1 VRELKRI
8 PFAGTVRRVPI
19 AAVVAA
25 LMGLAFAGTVRAAAP
40 AAASAPA
47 TMWDLTDLYATPE
60 SWTAAFERNK
70 AEVEGLASFK
80 GTLGQ
85 GSAQL
90 LRALETMSAARQELY
105 RLFVYAGL
113 KADEDRR
120 VALNQE
126 RRQQIQALGTRYD
139 EATSWL
145 VPELLV
151 LGEAKVRAFIAEQPQ
166 LSARFDHYLDDVLR
180 AAPHTLGQE
189 AESVLAAS
197 GTVLAQPSS
206 IYGQIADA
214 ELPFPKVT
222 LSDGTE
228 ATINQAGYTRYRESA
243 NRADRKK
250 VFDAFWSKW
259 QEYQGTLGATLN
271 TKVQGQV
278 FTARVRKHGSALD
291 AALFTDNIP
300 QAVYRQL
307 VTQANAAL
315 PVLHRYLRMRKR
327 LLGITDDLGYH
338 DIYPPMFAI
347 ASEPRF
353 GVAESQRIT
362 LAALAP
368 LGEPYLASLRRGF
381 AANWMNVLPSEGKA
395 SGAYMNGSA
404 YAVHPYLLLNHNDSF
419 SSLSTFAHEWGHA
432 VHSMLSN
439 AAQPF
444 DKADYATF
452 TAETASIGNE
462 MLLSDYMVRNART
475 RDEKIFY
482 LGEALESIRGTF
494 FRQTQFAEFELAI
507 HEEVEQGRPLSGA
520 RLTEMY
526 CGILKRYYGDA
537 EGVTKIDPAYCIEWA
552 FIPHFYRNFYVYQYA
567 TSMAGAAMLTS
578 SIVSGGAPARERFL
592 NLLRA
597 GGSDYPYELYKRAGI
612 DMASPEPY
620 QALVA
625 RMTRIMDEIERLEQ
639 SGR

>member
-1 VRELKRI
+1 MQ
-8 PFAGTVRRVPI
+8 ARRPTIHTRFSPGILRSVFLPLALSSGI
-19 AAVVAA
+19 LLATAAY
-25 LMGLAFAGTVRAAAP
+25 GAAP
-40 AAASAPA
+40 APAPA
-47 TMWDLTDLYATPE
+47 TMWDLTDLYPTPE
-60 SWTAAFERNK
+60 RWTAEFERNQ
-70 AEVEGLASFK
+70 AQVDGLIAFK

-85 GSAQL
+85 GSGQL

-105 RLFVYAGL
+105 RLYVYAGL

-120 VALNQE
+120 VAVNQE
-126 RRQQIQALGTRYD
+126 RRQQIQSLGTRYD
-139 EATSWL
+139 EVTSWL
-145 VPELLV
+145 VPELLAV
-151 LGEAKVRAFIAEQPQ
+151 GEAKVRAFIAEQPQ
-166 LSARFDHYLDDVLR
+166 LQARFDHFLDDVLR

-189 AESVLAAS
+189 AEGVLAAS
-197 GTVLAQPSS
+197 GTVLAQPSA
-206 IYGQIADA
+206 IYGQLADA

-222 LSDGTE
+222 LSDGSAVTV
-228 ATINQAGYTRYRESA
+228 NQAAYTRHRESA
-243 NRADRKK
+243 NRADRKA
-250 VFDAFWSKW
+250 VFDAFWGKW
-259 QEYQGTLGATLN
+259 REYQGTLGATLN

-278 FTARVRKHGSALD
+278 FASRVRKHDSALG
-291 AALFTDNIP
+291 AALFADNIP
-300 QAVYRQL
+300 PAVYRQL

-327 LLGITDDLGYH
+327 LLGITDELAYYDV
-338 DIYPPMFAI
+338 YPPMFAI
-347 ASEPRF
+347 ANEPRF
-353 GVAESQRIT
+353 TVADSQRIT

-368 LGEPYLASLRRGF
+368 LGEPYLAGLRRGF

-404 YAVHPYLLLNHNDSF
+404 YAVHPYLLLNHNNSF
-419 SSLSTFAHEWGHA
+419 GSLSTFAHEWGHA
-432 VHSMLSN
+432 VHSLLAN

-475 RDEKIFY
+475 REEKIFY

-520 RLTEMY
+520 RLTELY
-526 CGILKRYYGDA
+526 CGILKRYYGEA
-537 EGVTKIDPAYCIEWA
+537 EGVMKIDPAYCIEWA
-552 FIPHFYRNFYVYQYA
+552 FVPHFYRNFYVYQYA
-567 TSMAGAAMLTS
+567 TSMAGAAMLTT
-578 SIVSGGAPARERFL
+578 SIRDGGAPARERFL

-597 GGSDYPYELYKRAGI
+597 GGSDYPYELYKKAGI

-620 QALVA
+620 RALVA
-625 RMTRIMDEIERLEQ
+625 RMAGIMDEIERLER
-639 SGR
+639 SGP

>member
-1 VRELKRI
+1 MRAL
-8 PFAGTVRRVPI
+8 RRSGFL
-19 AAVVAA
+19 VAA
-25 LMGLAFAGTVRAAAP
+25 LAAAGFASAPEAAAP
-40 AAASAPA
+40 EPGM
-47 TMWDLTDLYATPE
+47 MWDLTDLYPTPE
-60 SWTAAFERNK
+60 GWNAAFERNR
-70 AEVEGLASFK
+70 AAVDSLASFK

-85 GSAQL
+85 NSGQL
-90 LRALETMSAARQELY
+90 FRALDAMSVARKDLY

-113 KADEDRR
+113 KADEDLR
-120 VALNQE
+120 VAVNQE
-126 RRQQIQALGTRYD
+126 RRQRIQALGTRFD
-139 EATSWL
+139 ENTSWL
-145 VPELLV
+145 VPELLAI
-151 LGEAKVRAFIAEQPQ
+151 GPEKIKAFIGEQPQ
-166 LSARFDHYLDDVLR
+166 LAARFDHYLDDVLR
-180 AAPHTLGQE
+180 AAPHTLGDE
-189 AESVLAAS
+189 AEAVLAAA
-197 GTVLAQPSS
+197 GTVLSQPGSV
-206 IYGQIADA
+206 YGQLADA
-214 ELPFPKVT
+214 ELPFPKIR

-228 ATINQAGYTRYRESA
+228 ATIDQAGYTRYRESS
-243 NRADRKK
+243 NRADRKL
-250 VFDAFWSKW
+250 VFDTFWSKW
-259 QEYQGTLGATLN
+259 KEYEGTLGAVLN
-271 TKVQGQV
+271 TEVQGQV
-278 FTARVRKHGSALD
+278 FAAKVRRHSGALS
-291 AALFTDNIP
+291 AALFEDNMP
-300 QAVYRQL
+300 AAVYRQL

-347 ASEPRF
+347 ENEPRF
-353 GVAESQRIT
+353 PVSDSQRLT

-368 LGEPYLASLRRGF
+368 LGETYLAGLRKGF
-381 AANWMNVLPSEGKA
+381 AANWTNVLPTDGKR

-404 YAVHPYLLLNHNDSF
+404 YDVHPYLLLNHNNSF

-432 VHSMLSN
+432 VHTLLAT

-444 DKADYATF
+444 DKAGYATF

-475 RDEKIFY
+475 PQEKIFY

-520 RLTEMY
+520 RLTEVY

-567 TSMAGAAMLTS
+567 TSMAGAAMLTT
-578 SIVSGGAPARERFL
+578 SILEGGDAARDRFL

-597 GGSDYPYELYKRAGI
+597 GGSDYPYELYADAGI

-620 QALVA
+620 QALAA
-625 RMTRIMDEIERLEQ
+625 RMTRIMDDIEQLEQ
-639 SGR
+639 QIR

>member
-1 VRELKRI
+1 MRSPQRNGLLIAVALA
-8 PFAGTVRRVPI
+8 AGCFSSAP
-19 AAVVAA
+19 
-25 LMGLAFAGTVRAAAP
+25 RAAAIP
-40 AAASAPA
+40 APA
-47 TMWDLTDLYATPE
+47 TMWDLSDLYASPE
-60 SWTAAFERNK
+60 SWQVAFEKNRSQ
-70 AEVEGLASFK
+70 VDGLAAFK

-85 GSAQL
+85 SSAQL
-90 LRALETMSAARQELY
+90 LRSLESMSTARQELY
-105 RLFVYAGL
+105 RLYVYAGL

-120 VALNQE
+120 VAVNQE
-126 RRQQIQALGTRYD
+126 RRQQIQSLGTRYD

-145 VPELLV
+145 VPELLAV
-151 LGEAKVRAFIAEQPQ
+151 GETKVRAFIAEQPQ
-166 LSARFDHYLDDVLR
+166 VRARFDHFLDDVLR

-189 AESVLAAS
+189 AEGVLAAS

-206 IYGQIADA
+206 IYGQLADA

-228 ATINQAGYTRYRESA
+228 VTVDQAAYTRYRELA
-243 NRADRKK
+243 NRGDRKL

-259 QEYQGTLGATLN
+259 REYQGTLGAMLT

-278 FTARVRKHGSALD
+278 FAAKVRKHDSALG
-291 AALFTDNIP
+291 AALFADNIP
-300 QAVYRQL
+300 PAVYRQL

-327 LLGITDDLGYH
+327 LLGVTDDLAYY
-338 DIYPPMFAI
+338 DVYPPMFAI
-347 ASEPRF
+347 ADEPKF
-353 GVAESQRIT
+353 SVADSQRIT

-368 LGEPYLASLRRGF
+368 LGEPYLAGLRRGF

-404 YAVHPYLLLNHNDSF
+404 YAVHPYLLLNHNNSF
-419 SSLSTFAHEWGHA
+419 GSLSTFAHEWGHG
-432 VHSMLSN
+432 VHSLLAN
-439 AAQPF
+439 AEQPF

-462 MLLSDYMVRNART
+462 MLLSDYMVRNARS
-475 RDEKIFY
+475 REEKIYY

-507 HEEVEQGRPLSGA
+507 HEEVEQGRPLSGV
-520 RLTEMY
+520 RLSELY

-537 EGVTKIDPAYCIEWA
+537 EGVMKIDPAYCIEWA
-552 FIPHFYRNFYVYQYA
+552 FVPHFYRNFYVYQYA
-567 TSMAGAAMLTS
+567 TSMAGAAMLTTS
-578 SIVSGGAPARERFL
+578 VLNGGAPARERFL

-597 GGSDYPYELYKRAGI
+597 GGSDYPYELYKKAGI
-612 DMASPEPY
+612 DMASPDPY
-620 QALVA
+620 RALVA
-625 RMTRIMDEIERLEQ
+625 RMTRIMDEIERLER
-639 SGR
+639 SSEK

>member
-1 VRELKRI
+1 MRSLQRTGFLIAVALA
-8 PFAGTVRRVPI
+8 AGCFSSAP
-19 AAVVAA
+19 
-25 LMGLAFAGTVRAAAP
+25 RAAAIP
-40 AAASAPA
+40 APA
-47 TMWDLTDLYATPE
+47 TMWDLSDLYASPE
-60 SWTAAFERNK
+60 SWQVAFEKNRSQ
-70 AEVEGLASFK
+70 VDGLAAFK

-85 GSAQL
+85 SSAQL
-90 LRALETMSAARQELY
+90 LRSLESMSTARQELY
-105 RLFVYAGL
+105 RLYVYAGL

-120 VALNQE
+120 VAVNQE
-126 RRQQIQALGTRYD
+126 RRQQIQSLGTRYD

-145 VPELLV
+145 VPELLAV
-151 LGEAKVRAFIAEQPQ
+151 GETKVRAFIAEQPQ
-166 LSARFDHYLDDVLR
+166 VRARFDHFLDDVLR

-189 AESVLAAS
+189 AEGVLAAS

-206 IYGQIADA
+206 IYGQLADA

-228 ATINQAGYTRYRESA
+228 VTVDQAAYTRYRELA
-243 NRADRKK
+243 NRGDRKL

-259 QEYQGTLGATLN
+259 REYQGTLGAMLT

-278 FTARVRKHGSALD
+278 FAAKVRKHDSALG
-291 AALFTDNIP
+291 AALFADNIP
-300 QAVYRQL
+300 PAVYRQL

-327 LLGITDDLGYH
+327 LLGVTDDLAYY
-338 DIYPPMFAI
+338 DVYPPMFAI
-347 ASEPRF
+347 ADEPKF
-353 GVAESQRIT
+353 SVADSQRIT

-368 LGEPYLASLRRGF
+368 LGEPYLAGLRRGF

-404 YAVHPYLLLNHNDSF
+404 YAVHPYLLLNHNNSF
-419 SSLSTFAHEWGHA
+419 GSLSTFAHEWGHG
-432 VHSMLSN
+432 VHSLLAN
-439 AAQPF
+439 AEQPF

-462 MLLSDYMVRNART
+462 MLLSDYMVRNARS
-475 RDEKIFY
+475 REEKIYY

-507 HEEVEQGRPLSGA
+507 HEEVEQGRPLSGV
-520 RLTEMY
+520 RLSELY

-537 EGVTKIDPAYCIEWA
+537 EGVMKIDPAYCIEWA
-552 FIPHFYRNFYVYQYA
+552 FVPHFYRNFYVYQYA
-567 TSMAGAAMLTS
+567 TSMAGAAMLTTS
-578 SIVSGGAPARERFL
+578 VLNGGAPARERFL

-597 GGSDYPYELYKRAGI
+597 GGSDYPYELYKKAGI
-612 DMASPEPY
+612 DMASPDPY
-620 QALVA
+620 RALVA
-625 RMTRIMDEIERLEQ
+625 RMTRIMDEIERLER
-639 SGR
+639 SSEK

>member
-1 VRELKRI
+1 MSVIRYCVLLL
-8 PFAGTVRRVPI
+8 A
-19 AAVVAA
+19 AA
-25 LMGLAFAGTVRAAAP
+25 LAALGFATSSEAATP
-40 AAASAPA
+40 APA
-47 TMWDLTDLYATPE
+47 TMWDLSDLYATPE
-60 SWTAAFERNK
+60 AWTAEFERNK
-70 AEVEGLASFK
+70 TQVEALASFE

-105 RLFVYAGL
+105 RLYVYAGL

-120 VALNQE
+120 IAGNQE
-126 RRQQIQALGTRYD
+126 RRQQIQSLGTRYD
-139 EATSWL
+139 EVTSWL
-145 VPELLV
+145 VPELLAV
-151 LGEAKVRAFIAEQPQ
+151 GETRVRAFIAEQPQ
-166 LSARFDHYLDDVLR
+166 LKARFDHYLDDVLR

-228 ATINQAGYTRYRESA
+228 VTVDQAAYTRYRESA
-243 NRADRKK
+243 NRADRKR

-259 QEYQGTLGATLN
+259 HEYQGTLGATLN

-278 FTARVRKHGSALD
+278 FASKVRKHDSALG
-291 AALFTDNIP
+291 AALFADNIP
-300 QAVYRQL
+300 PAVYRQL
-307 VTQANAAL
+307 VAQANAAL

-327 LLGITDDLGYH
+327 LLGITDDLAYY
-338 DIYPPMFAI
+338 DVYPPMFAI
-347 ASEPRF
+347 ADEPRF
-353 GVAESQRIT
+353 SVADSQRIT

-368 LGEPYLASLRRGF
+368 LGEPYLAGLRRGF
-381 AANWMNVLPSEGKA
+381 AANWMNVLPTEGKA

-404 YAVHPYLLLNHNDSF
+404 YAVHPYLLLNHNNSF
-419 SSLSTFAHEWGHA
+419 GSLSTFAHEWGHA
-432 VHSMLSN
+432 VHSLLAN

-475 RDEKIFY
+475 REEKIFY

-507 HEEVEQGRPLSGA
+507 HEEVERGKPLSGA
-520 RLTEMY
+520 RLTELY

-537 EGVTKIDPAYCIEWA
+537 EGVMKIDPAYCIEWA
-552 FIPHFYRNFYVYQYA
+552 FVPHFYRNFYVYQYA
-567 TSMAGAAMLTS
+567 TSMAGAAMLTTS
-578 SIVSGGAPARERFL
+578 VLNGGAPARERFL
-592 NLLRA
+592 DLLRA
-597 GGSDYPYELYKRAGI
+597 GGSGYPYELYKKAGI

-620 QALVA
+620 QVLVA
-625 RMTRIMDEIERLEQ
+625 RMSGIMDEIERLERSAQ
-639 SGR
+639 

>member
-1 VRELKRI
+1 MRSPQRNGLLIAVALA
-8 PFAGTVRRVPI
+8 AGCFSSAP
-19 AAVVAA
+19 
-25 LMGLAFAGTVRAAAP
+25 RAAAIP
-40 AAASAPA
+40 APA
-47 TMWDLTDLYATPE
+47 TMWDLSDLYASPE
-60 SWTAAFERNK
+60 SWQVAFEKNRSQ
-70 AEVEGLASFK
+70 VDGLAAFK

-85 GSAQL
+85 SSAQL
-90 LRALETMSAARQELY
+90 LRSLESMSTARQELY
-105 RLFVYAGL
+105 RLYVYAGL

-120 VALNQE
+120 VAVNQE
-126 RRQQIQALGTRYD
+126 RRQQIQSLGTRYD

-145 VPELLV
+145 VPELLAV
-151 LGEAKVRAFIAEQPQ
+151 GETKVRAFIAEQPQ
-166 LSARFDHYLDDVLR
+166 VRARFDHFLDDVLR

-189 AESVLAAS
+189 AEGVLAAS

-206 IYGQIADA
+206 IYGQLADA

-228 ATINQAGYTRYRESA
+228 VTVDQAAYTRYRELA
-243 NRADRKK
+243 NRADRKQ

-259 QEYQGTLGATLN
+259 REYQGTLGAMLT

-278 FTARVRKHGSALD
+278 FAAKVRKHDSALG
-291 AALFTDNIP
+291 AALFADNIP
-300 QAVYRQL
+300 PAVYRQL

-327 LLGITDDLGYH
+327 LLGITDDLAYY
-338 DIYPPMFAI
+338 DVYPPMFAI
-347 ASEPRF
+347 ADEPKF
-353 GVAESQRIT
+353 SVADSLRIT

-368 LGEPYLASLRRGF
+368 LGEPYLAGLRRGF

-404 YAVHPYLLLNHNDSF
+404 YAVHPYLLLNHNNSF
-419 SSLSTFAHEWGHA
+419 GSLSTFAHEWGHG
-432 VHSMLSN
+432 VHSLLAN

-462 MLLSDYMVRNART
+462 MLLSDYMVRNARS
-475 RDEKIFY
+475 REEKIYY

-507 HEEVEQGRPLSGA
+507 HEEVEQGRPLSGV
-520 RLTEMY
+520 RLSELY

-537 EGVTKIDPAYCIEWA
+537 EGVMKIDPAYCIEWA
-552 FIPHFYRNFYVYQYA
+552 FVPHFYRNFYVYQYA
-567 TSMAGAAMLTS
+567 TSMAGAAMLTTS
-578 SIVSGGAPARERFL
+578 VLNGGAPARERFL

-597 GGSDYPYELYKRAGI
+597 GGSDYPYELYKKAGI
-612 DMASPEPY
+612 DMASPDPY
-620 QALVA
+620 RALVA
-625 RMTRIMDEIERLEQ
+625 RMTRIMDEIERLER
-639 SGR
+639 SSEK

>member
-1 VRELKRI
+1 MHLQRRTACRI
-8 PFAGTVRRVPI
+8 PVI
-19 AAVVAA
+19 
-25 LMGLAFAGTVRAAAP
+25 L
-40 AAASAPA
+40 AASIFTFAAEAATPVPAPA
-47 TMWDLTDLYATPE
+47 TMWNLSDLYPTPE
-60 SWTAAFERNK
+60 SWAAEFGRNQ
-70 AEVEGLASFK
+70 AQVEALASFK

-85 GSAQL
+85 GSAEL

-105 RLFVYAGL
+105 RLYVYAGL

-120 VALNQE
+120 VAVNQE
-126 RRQQIQALGTRYD
+126 RRQQIQSLGTRYD

-145 VPELLV
+145 VPELLAV
-151 LGEAKVRAFIAEQPQ
+151 GETRVRAFIAEQPQ
-166 LSARFDHYLDDVLR
+166 LRARFDHFLDDVLR

-189 AESVLAAS
+189 AEGVLAAS

-206 IYGQIADA
+206 IYGQLADA

-222 LSDGTE
+222 LADGTVV
-228 ATINQAGYTRYRESA
+228 TVDQAAYTRYRESA
-243 NRADRKK
+243 NRADRKQ
-250 VFDAFWSKW
+250 VFDAFWNKW
-259 QEYQGTLGATLN
+259 REYQGTLGATLN

-278 FTARVRKHGSALD
+278 FAAKVRKHDSALG
-291 AALFTDNIP
+291 AALFADNIP
-300 QAVYRQL
+300 PTVYRQL

-327 LLGITDDLGYH
+327 LLGITDDLAYY
-338 DIYPPMFAI
+338 DVYPPMFAI
-347 ASEPRF
+347 ADEPKF
-353 GVAESQRIT
+353 SVADSQRIT

-368 LGEPYLASLRRGF
+368 LGEPYLAGLRRGF
-381 AANWMNVLPSEGKA
+381 AANWMNVLPTEGKA

-404 YAVHPYLLLNHNDSF
+404 YAVHPYLLLNHNNSF
-419 SSLSTFAHEWGHA
+419 GSLSTFAHEWGHA
-432 VHSMLSN
+432 VHSLLAN

-462 MLLSDYMVRNART
+462 MLLSDYMVRTART
-475 RDEKIFY
+475 REEKIFY

-520 RLTEMY
+520 RLTDLY

-537 EGVTKIDPAYCIEWA
+537 EGVMKIDPAYCIEWA
-552 FIPHFYRNFYVYQYA
+552 FVPHFYRNFYVYQYA
-567 TSMAGAAMLTS
+567 TSMAGAALLTT
-578 SIVSGGAPARERFL
+578 SILNGGAPARDRFL

-597 GGSDYPYELYKRAGI
+597 GGSDYPYELYNQAGI

-625 RMTRIMDEIERLEQ
+625 RMTRIMDEIERLER
-639 SGR
+639 SGH